1 MFIHVNLKFSK
12 KMSTQTQTAW
22 AIDTSHSE
30 ILFKVRHMMMSNV
43 TGYFNEF
50 EGSLQTTND
59 DFSDAKINFSANID
73 SISTNNE
80 QRDEHLKSDDFFNAA
95 SYPKMSFESTSFTK
109 NSEDS
114 YTLIGNL
121 TLRDVTKSVELDVI
135 YNGTAVDPYG
145 QTKAGFEINGKINRK
160 EFGLK
165 WSALTEAGSV
175 VVSDEVRLNLNVQ
188 LIKQ

>member
-1 MFIHVNLKFSK
+1 
-12 KMSTQTQTAW
+12 
-22 AIDTSHSE
+22 
-30 ILFKVRHMMMSNV
+30 MMMSNV

-95 SYPKMSFESTSFTK
+95 SYPKMSFESTLFTK

-135 YNGTAVDPYG
+135 YNGTAVDPYV
-145 QTKAGFEINGKINRK
+145 QTKAGFEINSKINRK

-165 WSALTEAGSV
+165 WNALTEAGSV

-188 LIKQ
+188 LVKQ

>member
-1 MFIHVNLKFSK
+1 
-12 KMSTQTQTAW
+12 MSTQTQTAW
-22 AIDTSHSE
+22 AIDNAHSE

-43 TGYFNEF
+43 TGYFNTF
-50 EGSLQTTND
+50 EGSLHTVNE
-59 DFSDAKINFSANID
+59 DFTDAKINFSAEID

-95 SYPKMSFESTSFTK
+95 SYPKMTFESTSFTK
-109 NSEDS
+109 IGDDS
-114 YTLIGNL
+114 YKLVGDL
-121 TLRDVTKSVELDVI
+121 TIRDVTKSVELDVI

-145 QTKAGFEINGKINRK
+145 QTKAGFEINGKISRK

-165 WSALTEAGSV
+165 WNALTEAGSV